1 MAAEPRI
8 VRLSELETGQSG
20 DCFVILTE
28 KNRHTT
34 RDGKPFYR
42 IGFRDSARAVTA
54 MVWQDSAWFEEC
66 ESQWQPDQYYKI
78 RCRYEET
85 SYGPQVDIDRIREVV
100 EADTADGFDIAEFHP
115 HTRFDIDELEQRL
128 RQIAQEEISDPAL
141 KRLVLELLIDHAEL
155 LRKLPAATRNHHA
168 YTGGYL
174 EHVVAVTE
182 TAVYLADKYDTHYPN
197 MQPRLSKS
205 LVVAGAI
212 LHDVGKIAE
221 LRYRPQGSQYTAE
234 GRLIGHILLGRDM
247 VREKAAT
254 IPDFDAEVLL
264 RLEHIIV
271 AHQNLPE
278 WGSPVAP
285 HTPEAL
291 LVHIADD
298 ADAKFHMLAM
308 ALSAPADNSEFTD
321 RQNPLRRTI
330 FRGFVDE

>member
-1 MAAEPRI
+1 MAADSRI
-8 VRLSELETGQSG
+8 VRLSDLEDGQSG
-20 DCFVILTE
+20 DCFVLMTE

-42 IGFRDSARAVTA
+42 IGFRDAARTVTA

-66 ESQWQPDQYYKI
+66 ETRWQPDLFYKI
-78 RCRYEET
+78 RCRYEDT

-100 EADTADGFDIAEFHP
+100 EADEADGFDLGEFHP
-115 HTRFDIDELEQRL
+115 RTRFDIDELEQRL
-128 RQIAQEEISDPAL
+128 RRIAQDEIADPAL
-141 KRLVLELLIDHAEL
+141 KRLVLELLVDNAEV

-182 TAVYLADKYDTHYPN
+182 TAVYLADKYDVHYPN

-212 LHDVGKIAE
+212 LHDIGKIAE
-221 LRYRPQGSQYTAE
+221 LHYRPQGSQYTAE
-234 GRLIGHILLGRDM
+234 GKLIGHILLGRDM
-247 VREKAAT
+247 VRDKAAT
-254 IPDFDAEVLL
+254 IPDFDTEVLL

-278 WGSPVAP
+278 WGSPIAP
-285 HTPEAL
+285 HTPEAM

-298 ADAKFHMLAM
+298 ADAKFHMVAM
-308 ALSAPADNSEFTD
+308 ALSTSPPDSEFTD
-321 RQNPLRRTI
+321 RQNPLRRAI
-330 FRGFVDE
+330 FRGFANE